1 MTEVTKEFLTRM
13 DEVGIHQATIET
25 DADYADV
32 YRIRELFSATSGGS
46 VQYSPQELLKIVKEL
61 KGKR

>member
-13 DEVGIHQATIET
+13 DEVGIRQATVEA
-25 DADYADV
+25 DPDYADV
-32 YRIRELFSATSGGS
+32 YRVRDLFSATGGGS